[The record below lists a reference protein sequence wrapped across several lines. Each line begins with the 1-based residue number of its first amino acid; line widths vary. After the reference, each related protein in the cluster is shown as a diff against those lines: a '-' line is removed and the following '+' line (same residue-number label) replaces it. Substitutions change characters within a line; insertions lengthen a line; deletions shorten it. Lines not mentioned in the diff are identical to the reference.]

1 MRVKTLDIEGF
12 RAFAGSHQF
21 DLDADTVL
29 VSGVNGQ
36 GKTSFFDAILWA
48 ITGQVPRLERPS
60 SVVSMYSPS
69 GEARVEVSIAS
80 NGGPTIV
87 VTRRSDGER
96 DRLRVTA
103 GDDVFSGSDAEH
115 QLIRRLWP
123 EGLKAQDPL
132 TALRSALQHS
142 VYLQQDL
149 LTGFLTAET
158 DQQRFDAVSEL
169 IGAGVATELQA
180 SLESSRRAWSR
191 ATNVLESAANETE
204 NRLSQLEAQ
213 LHGLGGSD
221 DPAPLNSQEWADWW
235 AQIRDLGVEGI
246 NVPAPEPPGS
256 PAALDAAI
264 AELRTLRLAFERRRE
279 DLRALET
286 AFLRILDVNIDV
298 NELIQEGSASA
309 EELEIARQNLS
320 ESERIVSDAQQLE
333 AEAQSE
339 RQELFIL
346 AEVALRHLDDHC
358 PVCLQTYDRDATR
371 ARLEALLDSG
381 NQNLSPGQDLPDLPA
396 LRQRVQELERG
407 ASEAAA
413 ALLQAQ
419 RQQQLIVEDQDRIRL
434 GLAELDVAVP
444 LEIDLHHVIDEAIQ
458 ETDRT
463 LDHLSTARARG
474 ETLALSLARA
484 GQLARKT
491 EIEQQVQQIN
501 NELRPTRIEIDARR
515 NTGELISKM
524 IDGIRRASSDLVEN
538 ELRRTEP
545 LLERIYATVDPHPE
559 FRVARL
565 ISRMRQ
571 GHGRIVAEVVDP
583 IRDLRDES
591 PRSVLSSSQ
600 LNVLAV
606 AVFLSL
612 NLGTH
617 SLPLRTAILDDPLQS
632 LDDLNLLGLMD
643 LLKRLREKRQ
653 LMVSTHDSR
662 FASLLERKLRPI
674 SDSQR
679 TVRVELSGWSS
690 EGPVVDQF
698 DVEPDM
704 LPIRMAAA

>member
-1 MRVKTLDIEGF
+1 MRVKTLDIDGF
-12 RAFAGSHQF
+12 RAFAGSYQF

-48 ITGQVPRLERPS
+48 MTGQVPRLERLS
-60 SVVSMYSPS
+60 SVVSLYSPS
-69 GEARVEVSIAS
+69 GEGRVEVSIAS
-80 NGGPTIV
+80 HDGSTIV
-87 VTRRSDGER
+87 VTRSSDGER
-96 DRLRVTA
+96 ENLRVTA
-103 GDDVFSGSDAEH
+103 GDDDFRGSDAQHE
-115 QLIRRLWP
+115 LIRLLWP
-123 EGLKAQDPL
+123 EGLKAQDPRI
-132 TALRSALQHS
+132 ALRSALQHS

-191 ATNVLESAANETE
+191 ATNTLESQADETE
-204 NRLSQLEAQ
+204 ARLRQLEAQ

-221 DPAPLNSQEWADWW
+221 DPAPLNSEEWTDWW
-235 AQIRDLGVEGI
+235 IQIRDLGVPGASASA
-246 NVPAPEPPGS
+246 PASPGA
-256 PAALDAAI
+256 PAALDGAI
-264 AELRTLRLAFERRRE
+264 AELRTHRLAFERRRE

-286 AFLRILDVNIDV
+286 ASLRIPNVIVDVND
-298 NELIQEGSASA
+298 LIQEQSSSA
-309 EELEIARQNLS
+309 EELEIARQNLA
-320 ESERIVSDAQQLE
+320 ESERIVSDAQRLE
-333 AEAQSE
+333 AEAQAE
-339 RQELFIL
+339 RQELLTL
-346 AEVALRHLDDHC
+346 AQVALRHLDDHC
-358 PVCLQTYDRDATR
+358 PVCRQTYDRDATR
-371 ARLEALLDSG
+371 ARLEALLVSG
-381 NQNLSPGQDLPDLPA
+381 NQNLSPRQDLPDLPS
-396 LRQRVQELERG
+396 LRERVQELER
-407 ASEAAA
+407 AAVAAA
-413 ALLQAQ
+413 GALQQAQ
-419 RQQQLIVEDQDRIRL
+419 RQQQLMVEDQDRIRL
-434 GLAELDVAVP
+434 GLAQLDVAVP
-444 LEIDLHHVIDEAIQ
+444 PEIDLRYVIDEAIQ
-458 ETDRT
+458 ETDRA
-463 LDHLSTARARG
+463 LGHLATARARG
-474 ETLALSLARA
+474 ETLALSLARS
-484 GQLARKT
+484 GQLARKA

-501 NELRPTRIEIDARR
+501 NELRPKRIEIDARR
-515 NTGELISKM
+515 NTGDVISTM

-538 ELRRTEP
+538 ELRRTGP
-545 LLERIYATVDPHPE
+545 LLERIYAAADPHPE

-571 GHGRIVAEVVDP
+571 GRGRIVAEVEDP

-612 NLGTH
+612 NLGTP

-643 LLKRLREKRQ
+643 LLKRIREKRQ

-674 SDSQR
+674 SSSQR
-679 TVRVELSGWSS
+679 TIRVELSGWSS

-698 DVEPDM
+698 EVEPD
-704 LPIRMAAA
+704 LIPIRMAAA